1 MQTTLIEFPI
11 DPCVGEKAEK
21 GEQHNKRRVTMTT
34 VIPVVRVH
42 RVGVRESGVLA
53 GKISQKISAV
63 RASTVSSGIDI
74 HWQREPVHMHI

>member
-1 MQTTLIEFPI
+1 
-11 DPCVGEKAEK
+11 
-21 GEQHNKRRVTMTT
+21 MTT

-63 RASTVSSGIDI
+63 RASTVSSGVDI
-74 HWQREPVHMHI
+74 HWHRESVHMHI